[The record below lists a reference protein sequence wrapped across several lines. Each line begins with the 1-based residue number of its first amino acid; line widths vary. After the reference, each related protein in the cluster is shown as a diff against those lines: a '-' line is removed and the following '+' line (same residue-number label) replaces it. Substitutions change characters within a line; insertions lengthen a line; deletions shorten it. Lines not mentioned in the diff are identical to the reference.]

1 MGCAG
6 STESASVSQQVIE
19 TLRAVNE
26 RIESHAKLAKTLDDE
41 SLKWLHAQLTF
52 TIDITK

>member
-1 MGCAG
+1 M
-6 STESASVSQQVIE
+6 SQQVIE